1 MFTVRSAPWPRRR
14 LQLPSE
20 IPNELPEGLSD
31 EAGRQT
37 LTRPPQDLVGRGPI
51 GAGGRRLLPALVV
64 LAAVVLWAGPAL
76 AGPSLET
83 DLGDRLQQALTR
95 SGGGFLFAYLL
106 ALAAGIATSLTP
118 CVYPLI
124 PITVS
129 LFGARD
135 AQVNRLQAMGLAACY
150 VGGIATMYTTLGVIV
165 ALVGGKFGTFMVS
178 PFLIVPVA
186 LFFVAMAISMFG
198 AFELALPAEMQ
209 GRLSRVGGKGK
220 LGAYLMGLVAGLIAA
235 PCTGPPL
242 LALLVFV
249 STQRSVFLGGSLLF
263 VYAAGMGLL
272 FFVIA
277 GFALRM
283 PKSGAW
289 MDAVKSAFGIILL
302 VAALYFLRNIAQ
314 PLRDYGKGTTTF
326 LGLHLVLAAAGILI
340 GALRLSFSDGFVSA
354 ARKAA
359 GVLLVTVGLYGGIA
373 WLLAPKVSADE
384 AALAWMTS
392 EPQALA
398 RAKAEH
404 KPLLIDFGAEWCL
417 PCKEMELK
425 TFADPKVRAELS
437 RFVLLRIDCTKGTD
451 ESEALQAKYD
461 SATLPAVLIFD
472 GGGQQVR
479 KLREFTPPDLLLPV
493 LQNTR

>member
-1 MFTVRSAPWPRRR
+1 MLIVRNAPDWPESRPEIKIARWRGSAGLPTVLALALSVVIIAIVVWPLIAAAAPEAQIEQGLETALGER
-14 LQLPSE
+14 LQL
-20 IPNELPEGLSD
+20 
-31 EAGRQT
+31 
-37 LTRPPQDLVGRGPI
+37 
-51 GAGGRRLLPALVV
+51 AL
-64 LAAVVLWAGPAL
+64 G
-76 AGPSLET
+76 
-83 DLGDRLQQALTR
+83 R

-106 ALAAGIATSLTP
+106 AFAAGVGTSLTP

-135 AQVNRLQAMGLAACY
+135 AQVNRFQAMGLAACY
-150 VGGIATMYTTLGVIV
+150 VGGIATMYTTLGVV
-165 ALVGGKFGTFMVS
+165 VGLVGGKFGALMVS

-186 LFFVAMAISMFG
+186 LFFVIMSASMFG
-198 AFELALPAEMQ
+198 AFELALPTEVQ

-263 VYAAGMGLL
+263 VYAMGLGVL

-289 MDAVKSAFGIILL
+289 MDAVKSAFGVILI
-302 VAALYFLRNIAQ
+302 VAALYFLRNIVT
-314 PLRDYGKGTTTF
+314 PLRDYGKGTTGF
-326 LGLHLVLAAAGILI
+326 LLAHAVLVAVGVLVG
-340 GALRLSFSDGFVSA
+340 GLRLTFSGGIVTA
-354 ARKAA
+354 VRKSL
-359 GVLLVTVGLYGGIA
+359 GVALLIIGLFGGIA
-373 WLLAPKVSADE
+373 WLLSPKPTAAGAHALSWMTDE
-384 AALAWMTS
+384 A
-392 EPQALA
+392 QALA

-404 KPLLIDFGAEWCL
+404 KPLLVDFGAEWCP

-425 TFADPKVRAELS
+425 TFVEPKVAAELS
-437 RFVLLRIDCTKGTD
+437 RFVLLRIDCTKPTP
-451 ESEALQAKYD
+451 ENEALQTKYD
-461 SATLPAVLIFD
+461 SETLPSVVVFDSSGQRVL
-472 GGGQQVR
+472 R
-479 KLREFTPPDLLLPV
+479 LREFTPPDMLLPV
-493 LQNTR
+493 LQKTR

>member
-1 MFTVRSAPWPRRR
+1 MLIVRNAPDWPERKIRLARWRASAVLLTVLVLAVIAVWPLIAGAAPEAQIEQGLETALGER
-14 LQLPSE
+14 LQL
-20 IPNELPEGLSD
+20 
-31 EAGRQT
+31 
-37 LTRPPQDLVGRGPI
+37 
-51 GAGGRRLLPALVV
+51 AL
-64 LAAVVLWAGPAL
+64 G
-76 AGPSLET
+76 
-83 DLGDRLQQALTR
+83 R

-106 ALAAGIATSLTP
+106 AFAAGVGTSLTP

-135 AQVNRLQAMGLAACY
+135 AQVNRFQAMGLAACY
-150 VGGIATMYTTLGVIV
+150 VGGIATMYTTLGVV
-165 ALVGGKFGTFMVS
+165 VGLVGGKFGALMVS

-186 LFFVAMAISMFG
+186 LFFVIMAASMFG
-198 AFELALPAEMQ
+198 AFELALPTEVQ

-263 VYAAGMGLL
+263 VYAMGLGVL

-289 MDAVKSAFGIILL
+289 MDAVKSAFGVILV
-302 VAALYFLRNIAQ
+302 VAALYFLRNIVT
-314 PLRDYGKGTTTF
+314 PLRDYGKGTTGF
-326 LGLHLVLAAAGILI
+326 LLLHAVLAAVGVLV
-340 GALRLSFSDGFVSA
+340 GGLRLTFSGGIATA
-354 ARKAA
+354 ARKSL
-359 GVLLVTVGLYGGIA
+359 GVLLLIIGLFGGIG
-373 WLLAPKVSADE
+373 WLLAPKPTAAGAHALSWMTDE
-384 AALAWMTS
+384 A
-392 EPQALA
+392 QALA

-404 KPLLIDFGAEWCL
+404 KPLLVDFGAEWCP

-425 TFADPKVRAELS
+425 TFVEPKVAAELQ
-437 RFVLLRIDCTKGTD
+437 RFVLLRIDCTKPTP
-451 ESEALQAKYD
+451 ENEALQTKYD
-461 SATLPAVLIFD
+461 SETLPSVVVFDSSGQRVL
-472 GGGQQVR
+472 R
-479 KLREFTPPDLLLPV
+479 LREFTPPDMLLPV
-493 LQNTR
+493 LQKTR